1 MVYNQLGK
9 KEVEISGVLRKAW
22 VCLFKQRLQKPVLAE
37 SARCFN
43 RQYQTAL
50 RIMSTLMIE
59 KSMKSFLYIN
69 WIFVSVTST
78 WPNMWNLG
86 LGKLEWNLP
95 HYVSVLDCHWEV
107 FCEKGILE
115 ILKIFKEIN
124 NSLKSWQTP
133 LKDYEEIAF

>member
-1 MVYNQLGK
+1 
-9 KEVEISGVLRKAW
+9 
-22 VCLFKQRLQKPVLAE
+22 
-37 SARCFN
+37 
-43 RQYQTAL
+43 
-50 RIMSTLMIE
+50 MIE

-95 HYVSVLDCHWEV
+95 HYVSVLDCHSEV

-115 ILKIFKEIN
+115 ILKIFKEVN